1 MREVCWT
8 FSTKSSTFTENPLS
22 TAACSR
28 DKVNTILKT
37 VQHFLYL
44 TFPWVRSTKN
54 ESKRDFFSSKRKKA
68 SLCSFWPE
76 ETSWKY
82 LFLASTACFGMIR
95 FKLYILSTSLSKWL
109 THFCLSDTM
118 LPSESKD
125 GERATWYLSGQR
137 FWTFWTNTTILCLV
151 FFRKDRFFS
160 LDRSV
165 NCNEDFVAVKA
176 SLIHKGEDFQN
187 LEGPTWMIL
196 NWN

>member
-54 ESKRDFFSSKRKKA
+54 ESKRDFFSSKRK
-68 SLCSFWPE
+68 
-76 ETSWKY
+76 
-82 LFLASTACFGMIR
+82 IR
-95 FKLYILSTSLSKWL
+95 FKLYSLSSSLSKWL

-187 LEGPTWMIL
+187 FEGPTWMIL